1 MLTMEAAILAACS
14 EADPVLTVQEAE
26 VEPSQSEVKSITGM
40 TVLGERIP
48 NAYTPEVMGEALT
61 MLKAE
66 SATNKSADIELGDT
80 EIAATHLYLRFAP
93 RDSVDV
99 ALLDNDTTIM
109 YTVLPMDY
117 EVAAIGDYYHDP
129 SLPDSVPTYQYCV
142 ARVGQPLPDVPHETL
157 SELFLMEEA
166 NVFDDTEG
174 GEEGAETGNKSAR
187 ASVWEALEDRA
198 LEIAGLGEASTNK
211 SSWRPQ
217 GEVYYYDNSLNKSL
231 PMEGVPVRITRGF
244 VTHQCCTGKDGR
256 FRFSRRR
263 HHVRCYVKWRRD
275 DFHLREIGHPIQQ
288 AESTLAS
295 HTKSGVSHTFI
306 PGYDSWL
313 YASVFR
319 AAHQY
324 YYNYAAYGLSRPGD
338 KNLIIRLSNMRK
350 SSTLGRCYSF
360 TPFGLSDIK
369 IFYKAAGNKMSRDL
383 FQTTAHEI
391 AHSAHRLW
399 SRKKYRDASDKMKD
413 SWARGV
419 EWWMVKKFYATDW
432 LDPYHNSQ
440 YTLVVRDLID
450 NDKRT
455 KTGPTHKTY
464 TEDVSGVSM
473 SDIEQSLRKASSWNS
488 WRDNLVKLYPNKKE
502 GINYV
507 FSVWSE

>member
-1 MLTMEAAILAACS
+1 MLTVAAA
-14 EADPVLTVQEAE
+14 
-26 VEPSQSEVKSITGM
+26 
-40 TVLGERIP
+40 
-48 NAYTPEVMGEALT
+48 

-66 SATNKSADIELGDT
+66 AATNKSADIALGET
-80 EIAATHLYLRFAP
+80 EVAATHLYLKFAP

-109 YTVLPMDY
+109 YTVLPLDY

-142 ARVGQPLPDVPHETL
+142 ARIGQPLPDVPHETL

-166 NVFDDTEG
+166 NVFDDKEG
-174 GEEGAETGNKSAR
+174 GDDGSETGNKSAR
-187 ASVWEALEDRA
+187 ASVWEALEDKA

-217 GEVYYYDNSLNKSL
+217 GEVYYYDNSLGKAL
-231 PMEGVPVRITRGF
+231 PMEGVPVRISRGF
-244 VTHQCCTGKDGR
+244 VTHQSCTDNDGR

-275 DFHLREIGHPIQQ
+275 DFHLREIGHPVQQ

-295 HTKSGVSHTFI
+295 HTKSSVSHTFI

-324 YYNYAAYGLSRPGD
+324 YYNCAAYGLSRPGD
-338 KNLIIRLSNMRK
+338 KNLIIRLSNLKR
-350 SSTLGRCYSF
+350 SSTLGRCYSIA
-360 TPFGLSDIK
+360 PFGLSDIR
-369 IFYKAAGNKMSRDL
+369 IFYKADGNKTSRDL

-399 SRKKYRDASDKMKD
+399 SRKNYRNESHKMKD

-450 NDKRT
+450 NDQRT
-455 KTGPTHKTY
+455 KNRTDT
-464 TEDVSGVSM
+464 
-473 SDIEQSLRKASSWNS
+473 
-488 WRDNLVKLYPNKKE
+488 
-502 GINYV
+502 
-507 FSVWSE
+507 